1 MLQNLLLLTLS
12 VLTLTVVPTGDTLI
26 KREKLTVERLPDLN
40 IARASHCIFYAGS
53 ELTVV
58 GGHTSGFVPTPTAEY
73 YSGGAWHL
81 METVYPH
88 DDGMMVSLDG
98 GRKVLIA
105 GGHEKNLGIGQ
116 TFEAEMYYPATHS
129 FDGFSCLDRKRAFSQ
144 GVELDSNKVLIVGNQ
159 QDNDA
164 FEIFDGQKTFRHLK
178 DVYAWRSAPYV
189 LPISSGDAIVF
200 GSVWNGQSNLPC
212 ETVDRLKSKPFRVPL
227 LGVWMPFNFEQ
238 NCHACQ
244 SFTGKKATG
253 EYTYLIGAFDVNGN
267 VTIIQIEDTS
277 FSLLPTANPLPISFG
292 HDIITMNPSV
302 VDTNSHRLYLV
313 GYDTLS
319 SVIVVAVEYDKRPA
333 PVTIYIS
340 DPIPEYG
347 NSSPLLTPDGDLV
360 IVGGNVSDNFSPYS
374 AVW

>member
-144 GVELDSNKVLIVGNQ
+144 GVELYSNKVLIVGNQ

-164 FEIFDGQKTFRHLK
+164 FEIFD
-178 DVYAWRSAPYV
+178 
-189 LPISSGDAIVF
+189 
-200 GSVWNGQSNLPC
+200 
-212 ETVDRLKSKPFRVPL
+212 
-227 LGVWMPFNFEQ
+227 
-238 NCHACQ
+238 
-244 SFTGKKATG
+244 
-253 EYTYLIGAFDVNGN
+253 
-267 VTIIQIEDTS
+267 
-277 FSLLPTANPLPISFG
+277 
-292 HDIITMNPSV
+292 
-302 VDTNSHRLYLV
+302 
-313 GYDTLS
+313 
-319 SVIVVAVEYDKRPA
+319 
-333 PVTIYIS
+333 
-340 DPIPEYG
+340 
-347 NSSPLLTPDGDLV
+347 
-360 IVGGNVSDNFSPYS
+360 
-374 AVW
+374 